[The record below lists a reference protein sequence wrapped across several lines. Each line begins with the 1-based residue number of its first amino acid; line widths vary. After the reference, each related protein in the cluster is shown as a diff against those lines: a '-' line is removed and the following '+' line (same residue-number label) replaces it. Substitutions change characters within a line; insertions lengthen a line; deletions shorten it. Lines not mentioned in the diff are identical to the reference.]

1 MSLIWILKILEYVC
15 MKFKRSKNIKTLILL
30 NMVFSKIN
38 GLNFNTNRM
47 FSISQLSFQNLAFL
61 FLYLHPTVYK
71 YELNFI
77 SNFISS
83 PKSNLNSSAKFLGSN
98 SFWDAEN
105 KLKKNAIL
113 CSNHRAWKT
122 NCQIFYRNFII
133 EYQHFI
139 SLTTRRVINFP

>member
-1 MSLIWILKILEYVC
+1 MVSGLKPKFCNFYFYYKHIIFFNSSSKFENSEKGKSYVFNLNFENFLKILEYVC

-61 FLYLHPTVYK
+61 FLYLHSTVYK
-71 YELNFI
+71 YELNLI

-98 SFWDAEN
+98 SF
-105 KLKKNAIL
+105 
-113 CSNHRAWKT
+113 
-122 NCQIFYRNFII
+122 
-133 EYQHFI
+133 
-139 SLTTRRVINFP
+139 